1 MSEDGYGALVAAKGV
16 PGSANPKRRRRG
28 MRTMRGVAV
37 VLVAVVLAAGILGT
51 ALAGEPTRV
60 APVLDRIL
68 AKKELV
74 VGTAADM
81 PPLNMTLKDGKIVG
95 MEIDIATMMANSI
108 EVKLNLKTMRFSD
121 LLPALQA
128 GQVDLILS
136 GMTMT
141 PLRNAQVAFVGPY
154 FASGKS
160 VLIKQEKVTSLQN
173 TEMMNNPNVTVA
185 ALKGSTSQQFVERF
199 APKAKLVPTDDYDQ
213 AIAMVLEGKVLAM
226 VADFPICNVSVLR
239 YLDKGLTTLKSPL
252 NYEPLGI
259 ALSPGD
265 PLFLNWA
272 QNFVTN
278 LVNSGELS
286 LLQRK
291 WFEDASWVPQ
301 LK

>member
-1 MSEDGYGALVAAKGV
+1 MRRVRGV
-16 PGSANPKRRRRG
+16 VVGV
-28 MRTMRGVAV
+28 VAV
-37 VLVAVVLAAGILGT
+37 VLGLSFLAVAI
-51 ALAGEPTRV
+51 AGEATRV

-95 MEIDIATMMANSI
+95 MEVDIATMMANSI
-108 EVKLNLKTMRFSD
+108 EVKLTLKPMRFNE
-121 LLPALQA
+121 LLPALEA

-141 PLRNAQVAFVGPY
+141 PIRNTRVAFVGPY

-160 VLIKQEKVTSLQN
+160 VLIKQEKMTSLQS

-199 APKAKLVPTDDYDQ
+199 APQAKLVPTDDYDQ

-226 VADFPICNVSVLR
+226 IADFPICNVSVLR
-239 YLDKGLTTLKSPL
+239 YRDKGLTTLKSPL

-265 PLFLNWA
+265 PLLLNWA

-291 WFEDASWVPQ
+291 WFEDASWVSQ

>member
-1 MSEDGYGALVAAKGV
+1 
-16 PGSANPKRRRRG
+16 
-28 MRTMRGVAV
+28 MRPMRAV
-37 VLVAVVLAAGILGT
+37 VAGLVCLVAVALVVGFAGAAF
-51 ALAGEPTRV
+51 AGEATRV

-95 MEIDIATMMANSI
+95 MEVDIATMMAEGI
-108 EVKLNLKTMRFSD
+108 GVKLTLKTIPFND

-141 PLRNAQVAFVGPY
+141 QVRNTQVAFAGPY
-154 FASGKS
+154 FGSGKS
-160 VLIKQEKVTSLQN
+160 ILIKQENVASLQN
-173 TEMMNNPNVTVA
+173 TTMMNNPDVAVA

-199 APKAKLVPTDDYDQ
+199 ASKAKLVLTDDYDQ
-213 AIAMVLEGKVLAM
+213 AVTLVLEGKVRAM
-226 VADFPICNVSVLR
+226 VADFPICNVSVYR
-239 YLDKGLTTLKSPL
+239 YRDKGLTTLSSPL
-252 NYEPLGI
+252 NYEPIGMAML
-259 ALSPGD
+259 PTD
-265 PLFLNWA
+265 PLLLNWA
-272 QNFVTN
+272 QNVVTY

-286 LLQRK
+286 QLQKK

-301 LK
+301 LR

>member
-1 MSEDGYGALVAAKGV
+1 
-16 PGSANPKRRRRG
+16 
-28 MRTMRGVAV
+28 MRTVRGVAV
-37 VLVAVVLAAGILGT
+37 VLAAVVLAVGVLGA
-51 ALAGEPTRV
+51 ALAGEPARV
-60 APVLDRIL
+60 APVLDRVL

-95 MEIDIATMMANSI
+95 MEVDIATMMANSI
-108 EVKLNLKTMRFSD
+108 EVKLTLKPMRFND
-121 LLPALQA
+121 LLPALQT

-141 PLRNAQVAFVGPY
+141 PLRNTQVAFVGPY

-160 VLIKQEKVTSLQN
+160 VLIKTEKVASLQN

-291 WFEDASWVPQ
+291 WFEDASWVSQ

>member
-1 MSEDGYGALVAAKGV
+1 MQLMRCFTVAL
-16 PGSANPKRRRRG
+16 
-28 MRTMRGVAV
+28 VAV
-37 VLVAVVLAAGILGT
+37 VLVGGTLGVACAGD
-51 ALAGEPTRV
+51 ATRV

-81 PPLNMTLKDGKIVG
+81 PPLNMTLKDGTIAG
-95 MEIDIATMMANSI
+95 MEVDIATMMANSI
-108 EVKLNLKTMRFSD
+108 EVKLTLKPMRFND

-128 GQVDLILS
+128 GQVDVILS

-141 PLRNAQVAFVGPY
+141 PLRNTQVAFVGPY

-160 VLIKQEKVTSLQN
+160 VLIKQEKVASLQN

-226 VADFPICNVSVLR
+226 IADFPICNVSVLR
-239 YLDKGLTTLKSPL
+239 YRDKGLTTLKSPL

-265 PLFLNWA
+265 PLLLNWA

-291 WFEDASWVPQ
+291 WFEDAAWVPQ

>member
-1 MSEDGYGALVAAKGV
+1 
-16 PGSANPKRRRRG
+16 
-28 MRTMRGVAV
+28 MRTARGIVVWMAAVGLLSGVLGVAF
-37 VLVAVVLAAGILGT
+37 
-51 ALAGEPTRV
+51 AGEPTRI

-81 PPLNMTLKDGKIVG
+81 PPLNMTLKDGKIAG
-95 MEIDIATMMANSI
+95 MEIDIATMMANGI
-108 EVKLNLKTMRFSD
+108 EVKLTLKPMPFNT
-121 LLPALQA
+121 LLPALEA

-141 PLRNAQVAFVGPY
+141 PTRNTQVAFAGPY
-154 FASGKS
+154 FGSGKS
-160 VLIKQEKVTSLQN
+160 VLIKQEKVASLQN
-173 TEMMNNPNVTVA
+173 TEMMNNPDVTVA

-226 VADFPICNVSVLR
+226 VADFPICNVSVYR
-239 YLDKGLTTLKSPL
+239 YQDKGLTTLKSPL

-259 ALSPGD
+259 ALSPAD
-265 PLFLNWA
+265 PLFLNLA
-272 QNFVTN
+272 QNFVTY
-278 LVNSGELS
+278 LINSGELN

>member
-1 MSEDGYGALVAAKGV
+1 
-16 PGSANPKRRRRG
+16 
-28 MRTMRGVAV
+28 MRTVRGIVVALLATTFALGVLGVAR
-37 VLVAVVLAAGILGT
+37 AGD
-51 ALAGEPTRV
+51 ATRV

-81 PPLNMTLKDGKIVG
+81 PPLNMTLKDGQIVG
-95 MEIDIATMMANSI
+95 MEVDIATLMAQSI
-108 EVKLNLKTMRFSD
+108 EVKLTLKPMNFND
-121 LLPALQA
+121 LLPALEA

-141 PLRNAQVAFVGPY
+141 PQRNTRVAFAGPY
-154 FASGKS
+154 FGSGKS
-160 VLIKQEKVTSLQN
+160 VLIKRENAASLQS
-173 TEMMNNPNVTVA
+173 TEMMNDPAVTVA
-185 ALKGSTSQQFVERF
+185 ALKGSTSQRFVEHF
-199 APKAKLVPTDDYDQ
+199 APKAKLIPTDDYDQ
-213 AIAMVLEGKVLAM
+213 AIAMVLDGRVRAM
-226 VADFPICNVSVLR
+226 VADFPICNVSVYR
-239 YLDKGLTTLKSPL
+239 YQDKGLTTLKSPL

-265 PLFLNWA
+265 PLFLNWV
-272 QNFVTN
+272 QNFVTF

>member
-1 MSEDGYGALVAAKGV
+1 MRRVRGV
-16 PGSANPKRRRRG
+16 VVGV
-28 MRTMRGVAV
+28 VAV
-37 VLVAVVLAAGILGT
+37 VLGLSFLAVAI
-51 ALAGEPTRV
+51 AGEPTRV

-95 MEIDIATMMANSI
+95 MEVDIATMMANSI
-108 EVKLNLKTMRFSD
+108 EVKLTLKPMRFNE
-121 LLPALQA
+121 LLPALEA

-141 PLRNAQVAFVGPY
+141 PIRNTRVAFVGPY

-160 VLIKQEKVTSLQN
+160 VLIKQEKMTSLQS

-185 ALKGSTSQQFVERF
+185 ALKGSTSQQFVERV
-199 APKAKLVPTDDYDQ
+199 APQAKLVPTDDYDQ

-226 VADFPICNVSVLR
+226 IADFPICNVSVLR
-239 YLDKGLTTLKSPL
+239 YRDKGLTTLKSPL

-265 PLFLNWA
+265 PLLLNWA

-291 WFEDASWVPQ
+291 WFEDASWVSQ